1 MTRDLAWD
9 GCRNVRDLGG
19 LPTEDGAETRR
30 GAIVRADNV
39 RLLSDAGWAALR
51 AHGVRTVVDLRWHG
65 ELVDDS
71 PRELDVDVVNVS
83 LFGPDDPGAIS
94 ELARG
99 IEELEPVA
107 QYREFYLRA
116 LEAHRAGIGEALA
129 AIADAQPGGVLVH
142 CVAGKDRTGLVV
154 ALLLRLARVSPQE
167 IAQDFGAS
175 EERLGRPGD
184 APAGAMAQV
193 VEALEARYG
202 GVDAYLRSTGLTQ
215 AQIGRLRARLRE
227 EP

>member
-30 GAIVRADNV
+30 GAIVRGDNV
-39 RLLSDAGWAALR
+39 RLLSDAGWEALR
-51 AHGVRTVVDLRWHG
+51 EHGVRTLVDLRWHG
-65 ELVDDS
+65 ELADDP
-71 PRELDVDVVNVS
+71 PRELDLDVVNVS

-116 LEAHRAGIGEALA
+116 LEAHRAEFGEAFT
-129 AIADAQPGGVLVH
+129 AIADADPGGVLVH

-154 ALLLRLARVSPQE
+154 ALLLRLAGVSAAD
-167 IAQDFGAS
+167 IAEDFGAS
-175 EERLGRPGD
+175 EERLDRPGD
-184 APAGAMAQV
+184 APAQAMAQV
-193 VEALEARYG
+193 VAELERRYG
-202 GVDAYLRSTGLTQ
+202 SVDEYLRSTGLTG
-215 AQIGRLRARLRE
+215 AQIDRLRARLRE
-227 EP
+227 AV